1 MEWMSRTE
9 QLFGSESMTE
19 LSESHVLVVGVGGV
33 GAYAV
38 EMLVRA
44 GIGAI
49 TIVDG
54 DVVSA
59 SNINRQLVALHSTI
73 GEKKV
78 DVMAERIRQINPEIK
93 LTSMCCYLEEESIKE
108 LVSSTKFSFVVD
120 AIDTLS
126 PKVSLILETL
136 RQNLPIISSMGAGA
150 KSNPSLIRYGDLFET
165 YHCALAKAVRTRL
178 KKEGFSGK
186 LPVVFSTEP
195 PTREAIIR
203 TDNERNKK
211 STAGTVSYM
220 PAMFGCM
227 LAAYVINELRKGRS

>member
-1 MEWMSRTE
+1 MEWVSRTE
-9 QLFGSESMTE
+9 QLFGSESMKM

-44 GIGAI
+44 GVGAI

-73 GEKKV
+73 GEKKI
-78 DVMAERIRQINPEIK
+78 DVMEERIRQINPAIK
-93 LTSMCCYLEEESIKE
+93 LTSMCCFLEEEAIKE

-126 PKVSLILETL
+126 PKISLILETI
-136 RQNLPIISSMGAGA
+136 RQGLPIISSMGAGA
-150 KSNPSLIRYGDLFET
+150 KSDPSLIRYGDIFDT

-186 LPVVFSTEP
+186 LPVVFSSEP

-203 TDNERNKK
+203 TDSERNKK

-220 PAMFGCM
+220 PAIFGCM
-227 LAAYVINELRKGRS
+227 LAAYVINKLRKR